1 MSDFVSEF
9 WNIYVIV
16 ITAGS
21 VLACALILYM
31 QSKATFTPGKT
42 MGHDRD
48 FCNCLFYSLPGYG

>member
-9 WNIYVIV
+9 WNMYVIV

-21 VLACALILYM
+21 VLACALLLYM

-42 MGHDRD
+42 MGHVWDET
-48 FCNCLFYSLPGYG
+48 LE